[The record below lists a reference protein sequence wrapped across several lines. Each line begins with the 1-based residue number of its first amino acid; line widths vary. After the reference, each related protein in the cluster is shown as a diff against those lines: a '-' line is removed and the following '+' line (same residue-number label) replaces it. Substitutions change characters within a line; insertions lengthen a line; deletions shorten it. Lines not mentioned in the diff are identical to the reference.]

1 MALSKLN
8 KAPLLSATIKIIM
21 KILVVDDMPLM
32 RHVLI
37 NMLRQLDYKNVVE
50 ATDGQQALK
59 ILRQQKFDLVIT
71 DLHMPK
77 VDGVNLLD
85 NIRHDQALV
94 DLPVIMVTCED
105 NADTVKQVIKAKV
118 SGFIIKPFNMN
129 VLSAQLNRLF
139 FRD

>member
-1 MALSKLN
+1 
-8 KAPLLSATIKIIM
+8 M

-37 NMLRQLDYKNVVE
+37 NMLRQLDYKNIVE

-77 VDGVNLLD
+77 VDGVDLLD

>member
-1 MALSKLN
+1 
-8 KAPLLSATIKIIM
+8 M

-50 ATDGQQALK
+50 ATDGYQALK
-59 ILRQQKFDLVIT
+59 ILSQQKFDLVIT

-85 NIRHDQALV
+85 KIRHDEALV
-94 DLPVIMVTCED
+94 DLPVIMITCED
-105 NADTVKQVIKAKV
+105 NADTVKHVIKAKV

>member
-1 MALSKLN
+1 
-8 KAPLLSATIKIIM
+8 M
-21 KILVVDDMPLM
+21 KILVVGDMPLM

-50 ATDGQQALK
+50 ATDGYQALK
-59 ILRQQKFDLVIT
+59 ILNQQKFDLVIT

-85 NIRHDQALV
+85 KIHHDEALV
-94 DLPVIMVTCED
+94 DLPVIMITCED

>member
-1 MALSKLN
+1 
-8 KAPLLSATIKIIM
+8 M
-21 KILVVDDMPLM
+21 KVLVVDDMPLM